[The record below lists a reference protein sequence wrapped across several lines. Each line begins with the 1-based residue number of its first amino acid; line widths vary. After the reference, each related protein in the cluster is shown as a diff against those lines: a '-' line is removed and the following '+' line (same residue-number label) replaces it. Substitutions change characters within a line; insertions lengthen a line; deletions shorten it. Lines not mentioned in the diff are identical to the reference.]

1 MAKKLALDCW
11 SIRMRLMPWLK
22 PVCELMTE
30 ESVAFDLRI
39 CLIWYLHSFKR
50 LIADCSEMLKP

>member
-1 MAKKLALDCW
+1 
-11 SIRMRLMPWLK
+11 MRLMPWLK

-39 CLIWYLHSFKR
+39 YLIWYLHSFKR